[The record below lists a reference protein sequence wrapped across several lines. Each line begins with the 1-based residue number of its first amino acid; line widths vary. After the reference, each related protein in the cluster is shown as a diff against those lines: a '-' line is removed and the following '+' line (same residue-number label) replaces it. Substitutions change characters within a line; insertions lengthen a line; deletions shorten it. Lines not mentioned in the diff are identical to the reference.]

1 MSESLHLTRNG
12 SILEITLDRPKA
24 NAIDAKT
31 SFEMGE
37 VFLNFRD
44 DPQLRVAIITGA
56 GEKFFSAGWAL
67 NWHWR
72 QILLSVPI
80 TPASLCRK
88 PNWASFLTAAA
99 CCVCRRSCRL
109 PSSMKW

>member
-56 GEKFFSAGWAL
+56 GEKFFSAGWDL
-67 NWHWR
+67 KR
-72 QILLSVPI
+72 QQK
-80 TPASLCRK
+80 AKHRM
-88 PNWASFLTAAA
+88 LTLAR
-99 CCVCRRSCRL
+99 VDLRD
-109 PSSMKW
+109 

>member
-24 NAIDAKT
+24 NAIHAKT

-44 DPQLRVAIITGA
+44 YRNYVSPLLPVPERSSFPRA
-56 GEKFFSAGWAL
+56 G
-67 NWHWR
+67 
-72 QILLSVPI
+72 I
-80 TPASLCRK
+80 
-88 PNWASFLTAAA
+88 
-99 CCVCRRSCRL
+99 
-109 PSSMKW
+109 

>member
-56 GEKFFSAGWAL
+56 GEKFFSAGWFCGI
-67 NWHWR
+67 NRNFQSR
-72 QILLSVPI
+72 Q
-80 TPASLCRK
+80 TGY
-88 PNWASFLTAAA
+88 
-99 CCVCRRSCRL
+99 RSCERL
-109 PSSMKW
+109 CLWWRL

>member
-44 DPQLRVAIITGA
+44 DPQLRVAIIT
-56 GEKFFSAGWAL
+56 
-67 NWHWR
+67 
-72 QILLSVPI
+72 VPE
-80 TPASLCRK
+80 R
-88 PNWASFLTAAA
+88 NSFRGLGFKSGSR
-99 CCVCRRSCRL
+99 RRSTGC
-109 PSSMKW
+109 

>member
-56 GEKFFSAGWAL
+56 GEKFFSAGWDL
-67 NWHWR
+67 
-72 QILLSVPI
+72 
-80 TPASLCRK
+80 K
-88 PNWASFLTAAA
+88 AAA
-99 CCVCRRSCRL
+99 EGEAPDADFGQWFCGINRNFQSRQTCYRCRERL
-109 PSSMKW
+109 RLWRRL

>member
-56 GEKFFSAGWAL
+56 GEKFFSAG
-67 NWHWR
+67 
-72 QILLSVPI
+72 
-80 TPASLCRK
+80 CRK
-88 PNWASFLTAAA
+88 PNWASFLTAAV

>member
-56 GEKFFSAGWAL
+56 GREVLFRGLGFEK
-67 NWHWR
+67 R
-72 QILLSVPI
+72 QQK
-80 TPASLCRK
+80 AKHRM
-88 PNWASFLTAAA
+88 LTLAR
-99 CCVCRRSCRL
+99 VDLRD
-109 PSSMKW
+109 

>member
-44 DPQLRVAIITGA
+44 DPQLRVAII
-56 GEKFFSAGWAL
+56 
-67 NWHWR
+67 R
-72 QILLSVPI
+72 
-80 TPASLCRK
+80 
-88 PNWASFLTAAA
+88 
-99 CCVCRRSCRL
+99 CRREVLFRGLGFKSGSRRRSTGC
-109 PSSMKW
+109 

>member
-1 MSESLHLTRNG
+1 MDQF
-12 SILEITLDRPKA
+12 LEITLDRPKA

-56 GEKFFSAGWAL
+56 GKKFFSA
-67 NWHWR
+67 
-72 QILLSVPI
+72 LLGFKSG
-80 TPASLCRK
+80 SR
-88 PNWASFLTAAA
+88 
-99 CCVCRRSCRL
+99 RRSTGC
-109 PSSMKW
+109 

>member
-56 GEKFFSAGWAL
+56 GEKFFFRGLGFKSGS
-67 NWHWR
+67 R
-72 QILLSVPI
+72 
-80 TPASLCRK
+80 
-88 PNWASFLTAAA
+88 
-99 CCVCRRSCRL
+99 RRSTGC
-109 PSSMKW
+109 